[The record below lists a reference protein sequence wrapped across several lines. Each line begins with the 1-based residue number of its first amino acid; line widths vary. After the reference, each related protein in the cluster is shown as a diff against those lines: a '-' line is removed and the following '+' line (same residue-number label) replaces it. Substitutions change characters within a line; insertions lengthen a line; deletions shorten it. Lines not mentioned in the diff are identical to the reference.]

1 MIIQSSGVSV
11 SAVANGAEIRVATY
25 SSASALNGEANLT
38 FDGSTLTVAGDVAV
52 TTYESIASADVIRT
66 SQWVMVHQVVGTGA
80 AALGS
85 VDAQH
90 NGALLGD
97 NSAEQGCYF
106 SFAVPTDFN
115 TLQKAVIVM
124 YTEGSSANVRLTTYV
139 DFGGSGESKTANED
153 SIAEATHSLTQNQLF
168 EYDVSSGLTGL
179 AAGDYV
185 GFQSQRVGN
194 NAADTITTLRI
205 LGMILEWT

>member
-52 TTYESIASADVIRT
+52 TTYESIASADVIRK
-66 SQWVMVHQVVGTGA
+66 SQWVMPHFVSGTGA
-80 AALGS
+80 TLSSADS
-85 VDAQH
+85 QH
-90 NGALLGD
+90 NGADFADEGASQ
-97 NSAEQGCYF
+97 NAYM
-106 SFAVPTDFN
+106 SFAIPTDFN
-115 TLQKAVIVM
+115 TLQKAVIVV
-124 YTEGSSANVRLTTYV
+124 YTDGSNNDARLLTYA
-139 DFGGSGESKTANED
+139 DFGGSGESKTANQD

-168 EYDVSSGLTGL
+168 EYDVSAGLTGI

-185 GFQSQRVGN
+185 GFQLQRNGSA
-194 NAADTITTLRI
+194 AADTITTLRI
-205 LGMILEWT
+205 IGMLLEWT